1 MLTRTGLGEQSS
13 AIRFPATHKQN
24 ARRNSRYKSMGALPV
39 PEDNKVLNK
48 DSVWTVR
55 KDHSVD
61 KTERNFLKDC
71 CMFSVGHQQVN
82 DIPDWK
88 VPKTAI

>member
-1 MLTRTGLGEQSS
+1 
-13 AIRFPATHKQN
+13 
-24 ARRNSRYKSMGALPV
+24 MGALPV